1 MSGALEGVTILD
13 FTRFQQGTFATV
25 LLADMGANVW
35 KVEPPNGGDPG
46 RRFLLQADGFSTYF
60 ESLNRNKRSIVL
72 DMRRPEAREAVFRL
86 AERADV
92 VVENFRQGVMDRLGI
107 GYDKLVQRN
116 PRLIYAAGSTFGPRG
131 WRATHPGH
139 DGIAQAAGG
148 IMMDTRR
155 GDDQPVSVQGGLAD
169 QVGGMMLSHGILA
182 ALVARQRTGRGQRV
196 DASLYGSQIALQG
209 IRYSA
214 KLYPVPPAPRG
225 SGAGA
230 FGHRAFCA
238 DAVWISFGYLTP
250 DFWPNLCRALDLDWL
265 MTDPRFAEPFERAKH
280 EPALVEIMDAQVA
293 LRPSDEWIH
302 KMIEADLPCSVV
314 QDYAMIAED
323 PQALENEYVLE
334 YDHPKAGHL
343 YVQGFQTTMSDTP
356 AGFRAPAPL
365 AAGIDGPEI
374 LREAGFE
381 DGEITSLIGC
391 GALLVPASEAPAQ
404 AAAG

>member
-1 MSGALEGVTILD
+1 MAGALDGITILD

-35 KVEPPNGGDPG
+35 KLEPPGGDPG

-72 DMRRPEAREAVFRL
+72 DLRKPDAREAVFRM
-86 AERADV
+86 AEHADA

-107 GYDKLVQRN
+107 GYDELAKRN
-116 PRLIYAAGSTFGPRG
+116 PRLIYAAGSTFGPKG
-131 WRATHPGH
+131 PRASDPGH

-155 GDDQPVSVQGGLAD
+155 GDEQPMSVQGGLAD

-182 ALVARQRTGRGQRV
+182 ALLARERTGKGQRI
-196 DASLYGSQIALQG
+196 DTSLYGSQLALQG

-225 SGAGA
+225 SGGGV

-238 DAVWISFGYLTP
+238 DAVWISFGYLTA
-250 DFWPNLCRALDLDWL
+250 DFWPKLCKALDLEWL
-265 MTDPRFAEPFERAKH
+265 MTDPRFAEPPERAKN
-280 EPALVEIMDAQVA
+280 EAELVEIMDAQVA
-293 LRPSDEWIH
+293 LRPSHEWI
-302 KMIEADLPCSVV
+302 KQMVAADLPCSVI

-334 YDHPKAGHL
+334 YDHPRVGRLH
-343 YVQGFQTTMSDTP
+343 VQGFQTSMSDTP

-365 AAGIDGPEI
+365 DAGLHGPEI
-374 LREAGFE
+374 LREAGLSE
-381 DGEITSLIGC
+381 QEIAALIDS
-391 GALLVPASEAPAQ
+391 GALKLPEPRASEP